1 MRLIAQLFGIIILLP
16 VVAMGTLRYKYIN
29 ADGPS
34 ILFPGGELISG
45 PIYSGPKPDWSFTES
60 IQTIELQLN
69 DPMSSRFVWAV
80 PVNGRLFVVSD
91 YMDSVL
97 GRTWKHWAIDAL
109 EGDGSAVVRINGIRY
124 QCRLIRS
131 FHGETLDGVARML
144 SKKYDSPTT
153 RISIEIGNTW
163 VFEIVPR
170 V

>member
-1 MRLIAQLFGIIILLP
+1 MRIIAQLFGLIILIP
-16 VVAMGTLRYKYIN
+16 AVALGTLRYKYSS

-45 PIYSGPKPDWSFTES
+45 PIYSGPKPDWSFTET

-80 PVNGRLFVVSD
+80 PVNGRLYVVSD
-91 YMDSVL
+91 YMGSFL

-124 QCRLIRS
+124 QCRLIRI
-131 FHGETLDGVARML
+131 FQGVTLDGVARVL
-144 SKKYDSPTT
+144 SNKYDSPTT
-153 RISIEIGNTW
+153 RISIESGNTW
-163 VFEIVPR
+163 VFEVVPR